1 MLTIIE
7 KWGSHVNLQMY
18 TRLNISHGGLNNRRH
33 FLFSFLFY
41 FVNVK
46 DENVKK
52 KKWNVLN
59 SLRSESLSALHNSI
73 ILTNF
78 FFALLCLLEN
88 FIIFIFFSFFKPM
101 LDPIVD
107 LKILS
112 FQRQQH
118 NFLFIFLLTLVLH
131 KMRKNFSHVCV
142 YQNV

>member
-1 MLTIIE
+1 MMLTIIE

-73 ILTNF
+73 ILTNIF
-78 FFALLCLLEN
+78 FCSLMFVGKLHHLY
-88 FIIFIFFSFFKPM
+88 FFSFFK
-101 LDPIVD
+101 PIVD

>member
-1 MLTIIE
+1 MMLTIIE
-7 KWGSHVNLQMY
+7 KWGSHVKLQMY

-78 FFALLCLLEN
+78 FFCSLMFVGKLHHLYFF
-88 FIIFIFFSFFKPM
+88 FILQAYVRPYCWPKNSLISTTAAQFPF
-101 LDPIVD
+101 
-107 LKILS
+107 
-112 FQRQQH
+112 H
-118 NFLFIFLLTLVLH
+118 LLTYP
-131 KMRKNFSHVCV
+131 RSS
-142 YQNV
+142 QNA